1 MKKILLFDTIID
13 GHHPDYLSHLIRYW
27 LNTQPTGELI
37 VVAQAAFEPTFE
49 ELTAHNPLGASVR
62 FDAISPQDIEQTH
75 RATGLNRSFKEWKL
89 VLKYSQA
96 YQPTHLLLL
105 YFDVLQFGFWL
116 GQKASCPVS
125 GIYFRPDFHYSRAA
139 GPKEWVRMFRKKT
152 TLRGVLTQ
160 QRLTNLFC
168 LDHSAVPLVQ
178 AMNPRVRVVP
188 LPDPVK
194 RYDVSV
200 VETDSLRQALRIEP
214 DRTIFL
220 LFGYLDERK
229 GLEPLLDAI
238 TLINPTL
245 HHKFCFLLVG
255 PATADF
261 QRVIN
266 QKMAAV
272 PSGIQVIPVFREIKG
287 AAIQGY
293 FNLADVVLTLYQQ
306 HIGMASVLVRAA
318 LSGKP
323 VISSNY
329 GYMGQLVQQEQLGIT
344 TDSTAPAA
352 IAHALQ
358 QAVTEG
364 VPHSVENL
372 PIFADKHT
380 DETFASVIFNQL

>member
-194 RYDVSV
+194 TYSVPAGDVEKRRAV
-200 VETDSLRQALRIEP
+200 LAIEP
-214 DRTIFL
+214 GRTVFL
-220 LFGYLDERK
+220 VFGYLDDRK
-229 GLEPLLDAI
+229 GIEPLLNA
-238 TLINPTL
+238 LGLVNPAF
-245 HHKFCFLLVG
+245 HHRLCVLLAG
-255 PATADF
+255 PAKPEF
-261 QRVIN
+261 QHLIR
-266 QKMAAV
+266 QKIAAL
-272 PSGIQVIPVFREIKG
+272 PSGIQVICDFSEIKG

-318 LSGKP
+318 VSGKP